1 MKKILITILT
11 ICILV
16 YPAFA
21 NTEELLSSMGIMD
34 NLDSTTVTREE
45 LAKILINASEYS
57 SLAVAGRISP
67 YEDVSFNNEYYACIS
82 NRKNS

>member
-16 YPAFA
+16 CPVFA

-34 NLDSTTVTREE
+34 NLDNTTISSTT
-45 LAKILINASEYS
+45 S
-57 SLAVAGRISP
+57 SVLLSFSRSGGSP
-67 YEDVSFNNEYYACIS
+67 LLSDCVI
-82 NRKNS
+82 